1 MQDQIYEVIDQLKKG
16 EYPERKLDEV
26 LGNISQLVDEMDL
39 EALFIL
45 GDTLIASGLHK
56 PAETIFSHLHS
67 NTGHDDEVLA
77 YLVDILIT
85 DGRLDEA
92 LSLVNEADKTPAV
105 LMLKAEIF
113 QQLNMSDVAVRSLL
127 EAKALSDD
135 PILDFALAEIY
146 YEDGEFPDAIRH
158 YEMLISNGFQEVNGV
173 ELNLRLAEL
182 HMNQLDL
189 ENAQMYFEAADE
201 KYYSNDD
208 YYRKALLEYQLQSY
222 ESAKNLLRQVIENEP
237 YYVNAYILLMNVHE
251 TEHDLDA
258 AIDLIG
264 DYIKEDDTE
273 PLFFFHLGRLH
284 FRNGEE
290 EKALDSFDRAISL
303 DQDYDDA
310 YLMLFETLLKTG
322 RTTEVGAYTSHLD
335 THALSGESLYLLA
348 KIQQENENDADALS
362 LYQEA
367 SKLIGES
374 IEFYTDYYEYLT
386 EIRHPSRKDVLD
398 KLIIMEPDNVD
409 WQFEKERFDDEHDQI

>member
-56 PAETIFSHLHS
+56 PAETIFSHLNS

-251 TEHDLDA
+251 TEHDLEA
-258 AIDLIG
+258 AIELIG

-290 EKALDSFDRAISL
+290 EKALESFDRALSL

-322 RTTEVGAYTSHLD
+322 RTSEVGTYTSRLD

>member
-1 MQDQIYEVIDQLKKG
+1 MQDQIYEIIDQLRKG
-16 EYPERKLDEV
+16 EYPENKLNAVVSDI
-26 LGNISQLVDEMDL
+26 GQLVDEMDL

-56 PAETIFSHLHS
+56 EAESIFVHLNS
-67 NTGHDDEVLA
+67 QTGHDDEVLS

-92 LSLVNEADKTPAV
+92 LSHVNEAENTPAV
-105 LMLKAEIF
+105 LLLKAEIF
-113 QQLNMSDVAVRSLL
+113 QQLNMSEVAIRSLL
-127 EAKALSDD
+127 DAKALSDD

-146 YEDGEFPDAIRH
+146 YQEGEFLDAVRH
-158 YEMLISNGFQEVNGV
+158 YEALIAAGLGEINGV

-189 ENAQMYFEAADE
+189 ENAGRYFEIADE
-201 KYYSNDD
+201 KFFTNDD

-222 ESAKNLLRQVIENEP
+222 EAAKNLLNQVIENEP
-237 YYVNAYILLMNVHE
+237 YYVNAYILLMNIHE
-251 TEHDLDA
+251 TEHELEP
-258 AIDLIG
+258 AIELIE
-264 DYIKEDDTE
+264 DYIKQDDTE

-284 FRNGEE
+284 FRNGEMD
-290 EKALDSFDRAISL
+290 KAIVDFSKAIAI

-310 YLMLFETLLKTG
+310 YLMLFETLLKSG
-322 RTTEVGAYTSHLD
+322 RTEEVSQFTGNLD

-348 KIQQENENDADALS
+348 KIEQENENDENALA
-362 LYQEA
+362 LYEDA

-374 IEFYTDYYEYLT
+374 VEFYTDYYEYLN
-386 EIRHPSRKDVLD
+386 EIRHPDRKDILD
-398 KLIIMEPDNVD
+398 KLIILEPDNIN
-409 WQFEKERFDDEHDQI
+409 WQFERERYDEEYDQT